1 MFFRLYGINNCP
13 CVAMTATATDREIKD
28 VVIALGLREAPV
40 ILKASPILPHIK
52 YSILKRPSNNHG
64 LDGTES
70 VSGKKVPGLMDLLR
84 RVYLDQ
90 YLDDL
95 GMGSKIYSCLH
106 ANNDESFRKVAIG
119 IRDWGLVMGLGIKN
133 WDWNWGLRFRI
144 KIEYWD
150 WALVFGIGFGNRIGD
165 CNWD

>member
-106 ANNDESFRKVAIG
+106 ANNDESFFFYIFIQYSK
-119 IRDWGLVMGLGIKN
+119 LN
-133 WDWNWGLRFRI
+133 SNYF
-144 KIEYWD
+144 
-150 WALVFGIGFGNRIGD
+150 
-165 CNWD
+165 